1 MPICAKIQQL
11 LIFCEAC
18 IMVRQ
23 RTLAKEIK
31 VTGIGLHSGAKVSAV
46 FAPAP
51 AGTGIVYTR
60 GDLSPKVTMKCSA
73 DNVRDTQL
81 CTALVN
87 TDGVRISTVEH
98 LTAALC
104 ALGIDNLKIEVNAP
118 ELPVMDGSSQ
128 PFLYLFENAGVKEL
142 DAPREFLRVKRKVRV
157 EDKDK
162 WAELNPNDGGFFM
175 DLTIDFNHPAM
186 DRDLQH
192 FAFEFSGK
200 SFLEQLSRARTFCF
214 MRDVEYMHAHHL
226 AMGGSLENAVVLD
239 DYRVVNP
246 EGLRYPDEFVKHK
259 MLDAYGD
266 LYMSGRSIIGNF
278 KAYKTGHAL
287 NNALLRALLADP
299 KNFEVV
305 TFEDERQG
313 AIECLNPEG
322 ALSAMAIQA

>member
-1 MPICAKIQQL
+1 
-11 LIFCEAC
+11 
-18 IMVRQ
+18 MVKQ

-46 FAPAP
+46 FSPAK
-51 AGTGIVYTR
+51 AGNGIVYTR
-60 GDLSPKVTMKCSA
+60 GDLSPKVTMKCTA

-98 LTAALC
+98 LSAALC
-104 ALGIDNLKIEVNAP
+104 ALGIDNLNIEVNAP

-128 PFLYLFENAGVKEL
+128 PFLYLFENAGIREL
-142 DAPREFLRVKRKVRV
+142 NAPREFLRVTRKVRV
-157 EDKDK
+157 EDHDK
-162 WAELNPNDGGFFM
+162 WAELTPYDGGCFM
-175 DLTIDFNHPAM
+175 DLTIDFDHPAM
-186 DRDLQH
+186 DRNLQH

-200 SFLEQLSRARTFCF
+200 NFLEQVSRARTFCF

-226 AMGGSLENAVVLD
+226 ALGGSLENAVVLD

-259 MLDAYGD
+259 MLDACGD
-266 LYMSGRSIIGNF
+266 LYMSGRSILGRF

-287 NNALLRALLADP
+287 NNALLRALLSNP
-299 KNFEVV
+299 LNFEIV
-305 TFEDERQG
+305 TFEEQSEG
-313 AIECLNPEG
+313 AIECLTPQG
-322 ALSAMAIQA
+322 SLQAIQA

>member
-1 MPICAKIQQL
+1 
-11 LIFCEAC
+11 
-18 IMVRQ
+18 MVKQ

-46 FAPAP
+46 FSPAK
-51 AGTGIVYTR
+51 AGNGIVYTR
-60 GDLSPKVTMKCSA
+60 GDLSPKVTMKCTA

-98 LTAALC
+98 LSAALC
-104 ALGIDNLKIEVNAP
+104 ALGIDNLNIEVNAP

-128 PFLYLFENAGVKEL
+128 PFLYLFENAGIREL
-142 DAPREFLRVKRKVRV
+142 NAPREFLRVTRKVRV
-157 EDKDK
+157 EDHDK
-162 WAELNPNDGGFFM
+162 WAELTPYDGGCFM
-175 DLTIDFNHPAM
+175 DLTIDFDHPAM
-186 DRDLQH
+186 DRNLQH

-200 SFLEQLSRARTFCF
+200 NFLEQVSRARTFCF

-226 AMGGSLENAVVLD
+226 ALGGSLENAVVLD

-259 MLDAYGD
+259 MLDACGD
-266 LYMSGRSIIGNF
+266 LYMSGRSILGRF

-287 NNALLRALLADP
+287 NNALLRALLSNP
-299 KNFEVV
+299 LNFEIV
-305 TFEDERQG
+305 TFEEQNEG
-313 AIECLNPEG
+313 AIECLTPQG
-322 ALSAMAIQA
+322 SLQAIQA